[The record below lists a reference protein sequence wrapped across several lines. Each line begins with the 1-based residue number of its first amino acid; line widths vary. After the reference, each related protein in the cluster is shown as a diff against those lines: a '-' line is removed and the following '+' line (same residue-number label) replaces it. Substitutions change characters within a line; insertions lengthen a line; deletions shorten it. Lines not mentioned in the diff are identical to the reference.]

1 MMHELKDT
9 QYKIYKPSFYKNKDK
24 LGEYDMLIYDTFSNK
39 YWAFEIKHT
48 TAPYYKQHKH
58 LKNDFIREIID
69 RNYGSRENAA
79 VLYRGSSCE
88 DSDDGSLYLNI
99 TDFMLAVEK
108 HHDMDKAMSELAVG
122 ISRYAIEKQNRR
134 NDEKEDLKSGES
146 KSSASIKD
154 RKALAIEAVKCMAH
168 GR

>member
-1 MMHELKDT
+1 M
-9 QYKIYKPSFYKNKDK
+9 
-24 LGEYDMLIYDTFSNK
+24 
-39 YWAFEIKHT
+39 
-48 TAPYYKQHKH
+48 
-58 LKNDFIREIID
+58 
-69 RNYGSRENAA
+69 
-79 VLYRGSSCE
+79 YRGPSCE

-122 ISRYAIEKQNRR
+122 ISRYAIEEQNRR
-134 NDEKEDLKSGES
+134 DDEKEEIKSGES